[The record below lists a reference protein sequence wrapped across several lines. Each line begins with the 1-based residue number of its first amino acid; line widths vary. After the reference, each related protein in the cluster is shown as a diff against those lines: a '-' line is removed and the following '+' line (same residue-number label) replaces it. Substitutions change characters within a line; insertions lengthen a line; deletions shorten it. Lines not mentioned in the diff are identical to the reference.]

1 MRIVYQCCCGMDVH
15 KDSVTACLLV
25 TNQSGTVRTEKREF
39 GTMTRDLRQL
49 ASWLASEG
57 VQAIAIAYA
66 SHCTSLGRCETFSNR
81 SRLDN
86 LTPLAFLGGSG
97 PGSS

>member
-1 MRIVYQCCCGMDVH
+1 MRIVYERCCGMDVH
-15 KDSVTACLLV
+15 KDSITACVLLIDEE
-25 TNQSGTVRTEKREF
+25 GEFRTERRRF
-39 GTMTRDLRQL
+39 GTMTRDLKEM
-49 ASWLASEG
+49 AAWLASEG

-66 SHCTSLGRCETFSNR
+66 SHCTSRGRCETFSNR

>member
-57 VQAIAIAYA
+57 VQAIAMETPVK
-66 SHCTSLGRCETFSNR
+66 CT
-81 SRLDN
+81 
-86 LTPLAFLGGSG
+86 
-97 PGSS
+97 